1 MIKKSL
7 SLSLV
12 VSSLVFVLSP
22 SAVADTAKLGQ
33 SITHMKTAPGLTTFL
48 EGAGVIL
55 YSQGG
60 ATSAIIGDSI
70 VAANG
75 QIVFHIPI
83 TGSKAGRQHIGSTL
97 VFFNTANNKEIQ
109 LRNPV
114 IKLATGVVTALLTP
128 DSNVATTILTIPN
141 ASTVK
146 PKIKN
151 DRPTRSKTSA
161 YTGVQLV
168 IAPGVAAVISSL
180 LGLPDGAIA
189 DGTPF
194 GSADL
199 TIYSAISKR

>member
-70 VAANG
+70 AAANG

-83 TGSKAGRQHIGSTL
+83 TSSKAGRQHIGSTL

-114 IKLATGVVTALLTP
+114 INLATGVVTALLTP

-151 DRPTRSKTSA
+151 DRPSRSKTSA

-180 LGLPDGAIA
+180 LGLPDGAIG